1 MFVALSFWE
10 WSKYVFPVLLSGR
23 DSLVVSFLIFD
34 YIIHCSGVIIGCR
47 NDNVLGLLAT
57 ANMIVEETLE

>member
-1 MFVALSFWE
+1 MVQYL
-10 WSKYVFPVLLSGR
+10 FPVLLGGR

-34 YIIHCSGVIIGCR
+34 VGQNTFHYIIHCSGVIIG
-47 NDNVLGLLAT
+47 NSSNNVLGLLAT